1 MTLAYIYAAFQSF
14 AEVSEKIAYLR
25 ELERMALPYEL
36 NYTSLIA
43 AWEAQA

>member
-1 MTLAYIYAAFQSF
+1 MTLAYIYVTFQGL

-25 ELERMALPYEL
+25 ELERMGLPYEL
-36 NYTSLIA
+36 NYSGLIA

>member
-1 MTLAYIYAAFQSF
+1 MTLAYIYATFQGF

-25 ELERMALPYEL
+25 ELELMGLPYEL